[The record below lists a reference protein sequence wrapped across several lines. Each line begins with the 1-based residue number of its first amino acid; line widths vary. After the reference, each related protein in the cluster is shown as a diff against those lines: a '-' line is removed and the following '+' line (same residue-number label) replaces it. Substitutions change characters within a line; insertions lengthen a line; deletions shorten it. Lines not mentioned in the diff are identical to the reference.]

1 MKYCSKCGNPMED
14 EMLFC
19 QKCGAKVAEP
29 STAATTLKKYENAL
43 SAQNNVIQDHSVK
56 PRRGMKIL
64 SIICCVFAILYVP
77 MSIIV
82 GPFMLS
88 MTAFFCILALMFFV
102 LSKSPKDN
110 PHILGKQKGLK
121 KSVFVI
127 ICVILAFMVVGIT
140 ANQAKI
146 NGTLNNTPNQK
157 HNNSQQEENNL
168 ADATNIIYDVEQFA
182 NITGEELIALLGEP
196 DDISDGTCNGAFE
209 IPCVNYNYNN
219 EKTFGE
225 ISFVLVNNEVIKFTS
240 HKDDYKYT
248 GKKNV
253 LEDFGV
259 KAGEHSAIITD
270 TGVALRYRCPSETI
284 DDFWINFINE
294 ETFGFLQV
302 TYDMMYYEEW
312 YLTMDISEKSNY
324 QYWTQEAVKS
334 LLKAPKSADFPK
346 INNWAIVA
354 NPFYVAVQSYV
365 DAQNS
370 FGAEIRNEF
379 TFIYVA
385 GTNEL
390 IYAIFDGKVI
400 VDNGYIE
407 TADMV
412 SQIVAENAKQSP

>member
-1 MKYCSKCGNPMED
+1 MKYCSNCGNPMED

-19 QKCGAKVAEP
+19 QKCGTKVADP
-29 STAATTLKKYENAL
+29 STTATTLKKYENAH
-43 SAQNNVIQDHSVK
+43 STQNNVVQDHSGK
-56 PRRGMKIL
+56 PRKGMKIL
-64 SIICCVFAILYVP
+64 SIICCVFAVLYVP

-102 LSKSPKDN
+102 LSKSPKNN
-110 PHILGKQKGLK
+110 PYILGKQKGLK

-127 ICVILAFMVVGIT
+127 ICVIFAFTVVGIT
-140 ANQAKI
+140 AKQAEI
-146 NGTLNNTPNQK
+146 NGTLNNTSNHK
-157 HNNSQQEENNL
+157 NNNSQQEENNL
-168 ADATNIIYDVEQFA
+168 ADAANIIYDVEQFA

-209 IPCVNYNYNN
+209 IPCMYYNYNN

-225 ISFVLVNNEVIKFTS
+225 ISFTLVNDEVIKFTS
-240 HKDDYKYT
+240 YKDSYKYT
-248 GKKNV
+248 GKKTV
-253 LEDFGV
+253 LEDFGI
-259 KAGEHSAIITD
+259 KENEHTSLVTD
-270 TGVALRYRCPSETI
+270 TGVALRYRCPSETV
-284 DDFWINFINE
+284 DDFWINLIKDDSFS
-294 ETFGFLQV
+294 FLQV

-346 INNWAIVA
+346 INNWAIVS

-370 FGAEIRNEF
+370 FGAEIRSEF

-390 IYAIFDGKVI
+390 IYAIFDGEVI
-400 VDNGYIE
+400 VDNGYVK

-412 SQIVAENAKQSP
+412 SQIVAENAK